1 MRGKSLKE
9 AREITVPLN
18 SQELP
23 CLGRV
28 GSCVHHL
35 VSSSIDSELKEGK
48 SKGRALV
55 SYKNFLVARKPI
67 S

>member
-9 AREITVPLN
+9 AKEITVPLN
-18 SQELP
+18 CHELP

-28 GSCVHHL
+28 ESCVHDL
-35 VSSSIDSELKEGK
+35 ISSSIDSELKEGK

-55 SYKNFLVARKPI
+55 SYKNFLVAPKPI